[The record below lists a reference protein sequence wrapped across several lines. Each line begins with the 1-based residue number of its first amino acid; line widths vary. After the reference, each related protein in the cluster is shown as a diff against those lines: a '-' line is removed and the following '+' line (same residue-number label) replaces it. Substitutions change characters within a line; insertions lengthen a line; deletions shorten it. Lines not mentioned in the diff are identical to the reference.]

1 MTNPTSNFGW
11 VMPTTT
17 DLVTDLPADFAVFG
31 QAVDTSMADL
41 KGGTTGQSLTKAS
54 NTDMDFTWATSSGGT
69 MQQTTFTST
78 NATWAIPA
86 GVTKIEALVVSGGGG
101 GGGTNA
107 TASNYGGGGGGGGY
121 VCKFITLSG
130 DTTLNIVVGAGGAGG
145 ATSGSGSAGGTS
157 SITGNQ
163 SSTVYATI
171 GGGGFGGAAGGTAG
185 GTGASGGGRG
195 TVSYSY
201 CGGGGASFYP
211 TNESIR
217 FGYDTT
223 SFSGLPTIRGVTG
236 YPGGGYSGAGGSD
249 GFNYYGGLGITVFDQ
264 KICGGGNAIVGYES
278 YGTNFGA
285 GGNASKNATANT
297 GGGGGAGVPGSTTT
311 GGNGGSGLVI
321 IRYIGA

>member
-1 MTNPTSNFGW
+1 MATTTNFGW
-11 VMPTTT
+11 VTPDNTA
-17 DLVTDLPADFAVFG
+17 LVKDGASAIRTLGSSIDS
-31 QAVDTSMADL
+31 SMGDL
-41 KGGTTGQSLTKAS
+41 KGGATGQALVKAS
-54 NTDMDFTWATSSGGT
+54 SADMDFTWATSGGGT
-69 MQQTTFTST
+69 MYQTTFTST
-78 NATWAIPA
+78 NATWSIPS
-86 GVTKIEALVVSGGGG
+86 GVTKIEALVISGGGG

-145 ATSGSGSAGGTS
+145 ATSGSGTAGGTS

-171 GGGGFGGAAGGTAG
+171 AGGGYGGAAGGTAG

-195 TVSYSY
+195 SVGYSY
-201 CGGGGASFYP
+201 CGGGGASFYA
-211 TNESIR
+211 TNEAYR

-223 SFSGLPTIRGVTG
+223 VFSGAPTTRGVTG
-236 YPGGGYSGAGGSD
+236 YPGASYTGGGGGD
-249 GFNYYGGLGITVFDQ
+249 GFNYYGGLGITVWDQ
-264 KICGGGNAIVGYES
+264 NICGGGNAIVGYES

-285 GGNASKNATANT
+285 GGNASKNADANK
-297 GGGGGAGVPGSTTT
+297 GGGGCAGVPGGTTT

-321 IRYIGA
+321 IRYVGA